1 MTTRLLRRTNH
12 VCLIDTFECVVFGN
26 RRLIVFD
33 VHRHR
38 HVVPWE
44 DARQHGLLSHLQG
57 FDKFLEWLCLSP
69 DRGQDLSRQQEKRE
83 ELMVQLRMA
92 QIEVN
97 RTKALLAQ
105 QGINS

>member
-1 MTTRLLRRTNH
+1 MMTRLLRRNNH
-12 VCLIDTFECVVFGN
+12 VFLIDAFECVVFGN

-44 DARQHGLLSHLQG
+44 DARQQGLFSHLQG

-105 QGINS
+105 QGIKS